1 MRNRKVKLLI
11 ASILLVA
18 LAAPAAVLAYF
29 TDYEEAHGGAV
40 LKLEGETTIN
50 ETPKDAKKTIS
61 IKNTGKTDVVVRV
74 AIYGDYLGD
83 IDCSADDWTKDG
95 DWYYYEGVL
104 APNESTSDIVANIDV
119 EAAKAAGHDF
129 DIVVVHESERV
140 SYTGTLK
147 DDGTIENKVVRPDG
161 WSSKWKLPTQ
171 PVASEEVGD

>member
-1 MRNRKVKLLI
+1 MKNRKFKLLI

-18 LAAPAAVLAYF
+18 FAAPAAAYAYF

-40 LKLEGETTIN
+40 LKLEGETTIQ
-50 ETPKDAKKTIS
+50 ETPKDDKKTIS
-61 IKNTGKTDVVVRV
+61 IKNTGESDVVVRV
-74 AIYGDYLGD
+74 AIYGDYLSE
-83 IDCSADDWTKDG
+83 IDYSADDWTKDG

-104 APNESTSDIVANIDV
+104 APDESTSDIVANINV
-119 EAAKAAGHDF
+119 EAAEKAGHDF

>member
-18 LAAPAAVLAYF
+18 LAAPAAVFAYF
-29 TDYEEAHGGAV
+29 TDYEEAHGGAM
-40 LKLEGETTIN
+40 LKLEGETTIQ
-50 ETPKDAKKTIS
+50 EKPEDAKKTIS

-74 AIYGDYLGD
+74 AIYGDYLGEVEY
-83 IDCSADDWTKDG
+83 SESDWTKDG
-95 DWYYYEGVL
+95 EWYYYEGVL
-104 APNESTSDIVANIDV
+104 SPKESTSDIVANIDV
-119 EAAKAAGHDF
+119 KAAKEAGHDF

-147 DDGTIENKVVRPDG
+147 DDGTIENRVVRPDG
-161 WSSKWKLPTQ
+161 WSGSWKLPTQ